1 MNPRH
6 QYRAAHARP
15 FETWAVPARGE
26 LVVRAAVDAVGAA
39 ALAAKGL
46 VPPVNLHD
54 EGISASGGTAIMH
67 SAQDEGRPGRAAVP
81 AETGRDGEETVTQRI
96 DPEAAHRPA
105 WASAG
110 DRGLTA
116 FLLIVASIIVRLP
129 TLAQPLTEAHAF
141 RQTQT
146 AYTAVLFARDGI
158 DLLHPKLPVL
168 GPPWEV
174 PFEFPLFQAVASV
187 PMTMGVPA
195 EIALR
200 GTSLIAFALSGA
212 VLWVILARHA
222 GSRAAVFGL
231 GAFLFSP
238 LAMLWSRASLIEFIP
253 TAGALAFV
261 WGVMEWRR
269 SGRSGWWFLALF
281 GGALA
286 VLVKPTTA
294 AFYLAPA
301 VFVLPVRSK
310 AIASV
315 VLIAVPAILGLGWTI
330 HADAI
335 KVASPFTANLT
346 SSALSEWTFGTLAQ
360 RLDAGEWATILLRLG
375 VIVGGLVLVPVGL
388 YARARPAVLTLW
400 FAAAAFAPILV
411 FFNLYAIH
419 DYYLTAVA
427 PAFAALFG
435 IGLAA
440 ARAPSVRLA
449 AVLAY
454 AAFVVCTAPYWSA
467 AYDPSADP
475 EHLRTQARQLAAAT
489 TPDEPI
495 AIRGRDWDPGLLFL
509 ASRRGLMLAPW
520 IVSPNLNGYR
530 VFDCPVADV
539 PCSEEH

>member
-1 MNPRH
+1 M
-6 QYRAAHARP
+6 
-15 FETWAVPARGE
+15 
-26 LVVRAAVDAVGAA
+26 
-39 ALAAKGL
+39 
-46 VPPVNLHD
+46 
-54 EGISASGGTAIMH
+54 
-67 SAQDEGRPGRAAVP
+67 VP
-81 AETGRDGEETVTQRI
+81 AETGRACGETVTQRI
-96 DPEAAHRPA
+96 GPEAVAGRA
-105 WASAG
+105 WATAG

-116 FLLIVASIIVRLP
+116 VLMIVGSIIVRLP
-129 TLAQPLTEAHAF
+129 TLAQPLTEAHWF

-158 DLLHPKLPVL
+158 DLLNPKLPVL

-174 PFEFPLFQAVASV
+174 PFEFPLFQAIASV
-187 PMTMGVPA
+187 PITMGVPA

-200 GTSLIAFALSGA
+200 GTTLIAFALTGA
-212 VLWVILARHA
+212 LLWLILARHA

-261 WGVMEWRR
+261 WGVLEWRR
-269 SGRSGWWFLALF
+269 SGRSSWWFLALF
-281 GGALA
+281 GAAIA

-315 VLIAVPAILGLGWTI
+315 LLIAVPSILGLAWTI

-335 KVASPFTANLT
+335 KAASPFTANLT
-346 SSALSEWTFGTLAQ
+346 SSALSGWNFGSLAQ
-360 RLDAGEWATILLRLG
+360 RLDAGEWATILSRVGFILG
-375 VIVGGLVLVPVGL
+375 GIVLVPVGL
-388 YARARPAVLTLW
+388 AARGRPAVLTLW
-400 FAAAAFAPILV
+400 FAAAAVAPILV
-411 FFNLYAIH
+411 FFNLYLVH

-435 IGLAA
+435 IGVAA
-440 ARAPSVRLA
+440 ARAPSVRRA

-454 AAFVVCTAPYWSA
+454 AALLVWKAPYWSV
-467 AYDPSADP
+467 AYDPGADP
-475 EHLRTQARQLAAAT
+475 GLLRAQARQLATAT
-489 TPDEPI
+489 TPDELI

-520 IVSPNLNGYR
+520 IVSPNLSGYR
-530 VFDCPVADV
+530 VFDCPIADV
-539 PCSEEH
+539 PCTEER